1 MAIYVREAGYGATPC
16 VTRARSAMS
25 FGFAMTTHT
34 IRFFYRGTAREVQ
47 GVPASRTV
55 LQHLRED
62 LHCTGTKEGCAE
74 GDCGACTVVLGELDS
89 RGALQ
94 LKAVNACIQFL
105 PTLDGRA
112 LFTVEDLRAADGN
125 LHPVQQAM
133 VDSHGSQCGFCTPG
147 FVMSMWALYENQP
160 AAAGLPTRDEINAAL
175 SGNLCR
181 CTGYRPIVDAAQ
193 RMFDYSQYARV
204 PFDRAAVAQTLQA
217 LQRRDTFE
225 YVAPDVR
232 GAAFGTHTFYAPV
245 TLDAFAALRALHPHA
260 RLLAGS
266 TDVGLWVTKQFR
278 DLGDILYVGNVVEM
292 KQIARDAQT
301 LTIGAAV
308 TLEEAYAALAADYPE
323 LAELWT
329 RFASLPIRNAGT
341 LGGNVANG
349 SPIGDSMPAL
359 LALGAEVVLRHGA
372 KTRTLALD
380 AFYLGYQKT
389 ALAAGEFVAALCV
402 PRPRTDLR
410 FRTYKVA
417 KRYDQDISAVCAA
430 FALRV
435 TDGVIVEARIAFGGM
450 AATPKR
456 AAHVEAALVGAAW
469 DDTTTQRAMDALAAD
484 YQPLTDMRAT
494 SAYRLKVARNLLR
507 RFQLETRDAAPLSLC
522 DVNAFAFEAGVT
534 GAEGAVG
541 AAGAVDASVAEE
553 SP

>member
-1 MAIYVREAGYGATPC
+1 
-16 VTRARSAMS
+16 
-25 FGFAMTTHT
+25 MTTQT
-34 IRFFYRGTAREVQ
+34 IRFYHRGAVREVQ
-47 GVPASRTV
+47 GVPATRTV

-74 GDCGACTVVLGELDS
+74 GDCGACTVVLGELDGDG
-89 RGALQ
+89 RLT

-105 PTLDGRA
+105 PTLHGRA
-112 LFTVEDLRAADGN
+112 LLTVEDLRAADGA

-133 VDSHGSQCGFCTPG
+133 VDCHGSQCGFCTPG

-193 RMFDYSQYARV
+193 KMFDYGQYPRV
-204 PFDRAAVAQTLQA
+204 AFDRAAVTEALSP
-217 LQRRDTFE
+217 LQRKDTFE
-225 YVAPDVR
+225 YRAPDVR
-232 GAAFGTHTFYAPV
+232 GDAFGTPAFYAPR
-245 TLDAFAALRALHPHA
+245 TLDALADLRVQQPQA
-260 RLLAGS
+260 RIVAGS
-266 TDVGLWVTKQFR
+266 TDVGLWITKQFR
-278 DLGDILYVGNVVEM
+278 DLGDILYLGNVAEL
-292 KQIARDAQT
+292 KTIGRDAQT

-308 TLEEAYAALAADYPE
+308 TLEDAYATLAADYPE

-359 LALGAEVVLRHGA
+359 LALNAAVVLRRGR
-372 KTRTLALD
+372 KTRTVPLD

-389 ALAAGEFVAALCV
+389 ALEAGEFVEAIRV
-402 PRPRTDLR
+402 PRPAPDLR
-410 FRTYKVA
+410 LRIYKVA

-430 FALRV
+430 FALRIA
-435 TDGVIVEARIAFGGM
+435 DGTIVEARIAFGGM

-456 AAHVEAALVGAAW
+456 AAHAEAALTGAPW
-469 DDTTTQRAMDALAAD
+469 DAQTTHRAMDALAAD
-484 YQPLTDMRAT
+484 YQPLTDMRAS
-494 SAYRLKVARNLLR
+494 SAYRLKVARNLLL
-507 RFQLETRDAAPLSLC
+507 RFQMETRDDAPLALHE
-522 DVNAFAFEAGVT
+522 VNAFAFEAEET
-534 GAEGAVG
+534 GTT
-541 AAGAVDASVAEE
+541 AAQE